1 MSVNPNAVV
10 WPHYAAANVNATKAS
25 DSKVLGQDEFLKIL
39 IAQLQNQDP
48 MQPMQDRD
56 FIAQMAQFSSV
67 EQMMSMSNEIQL
79 LRQSMGISSDLIGK
93 SVSWYEMNSSG
104 TGIVTAS
111 GVVEA
116 ITFNEGKQ
124 FAIVGSKMISI
135 DELVK
140 IWVGEEPNI
149 GEDIVDD
156 PVEDP
161 VDDPVEGIDEGSDD
175 GGETP

>member
-10 WPHYAAANVNATKAS
+10 WPHYAAPNVNAKKTTEN
-25 DSKVLGQDEFLKIL
+25 KVLGQDEFLKIL

-67 EQMMSMSNEIQL
+67 EQMMTMASEIQL

-93 SVSWYEMNSSG
+93 NVSWYEMNSSG

-116 ITFNEGKQ
+116 ITFSEGKQ
-124 FAIVGSKMISI
+124 FAIVDGKMVSI
-135 DELVK
+135 DELIK
-140 IWVGEEPNI
+140 IWVGDEPI
-149 GEDIVDD
+149 IDD
-156 PVEDP
+156 
-161 VDDPVEGIDEGSDD
+161 GSNEVPDNEIDD
-175 GGETP
+175 GGDTP

>member
-1 MSVNPNAVV
+1 MPVQGTSNV
-10 WPHYAAANVNATKAS
+10 WPNYAARNVSAAKEGGQTI
-25 DSKVLGQDEFLKIL
+25 LGQNEFLKIL

-67 EQMMSMSNEIQL
+67 EQMMKMANEIEL

-93 SVSWYEMNSSG
+93 NVSWYEMNDSR
-104 TGIVTAS
+104 TGLVTAS

-116 ITFNEGKQ
+116 ITFNQGKQ
-124 FAIVGSKMISI
+124 YAIVDGKMVAI

-140 IWVGEEPNI
+140 IWVGEEPI
-149 GEDIVDD
+149 IEEDGDD
-156 PVEDP
+156 E
-161 VDDPVEGIDEGSDD
+161 S
-175 GGETP
+175 

>member
-1 MSVNPNAVV
+1 MPVNPNSVV
-10 WPHYAAANVNATKAS
+10 WPNYATQNINAKKSTE
-25 DSKVLGQDEFLKIL
+25 SKVLGQDEFLKIL

-67 EQMMSMSNEIQL
+67 EQMMSMANEIQL

-93 SVSWYEMNSSG
+93 NVSWYEMNSSR
-104 TGIVTAS
+104 TGIVTVS

-116 ITFNEGKQ
+116 ITFSDGKQ
-124 FAIVGSKMISI
+124 FAIVDGKMVAI

-140 IWVGEEPNI
+140 IWVGEEPVI
-149 GEDIVDD
+149 
-156 PVEDP
+156 
-161 VDDPVEGIDEGSDD
+161 DD
-175 GGETP
+175 GSGDNGSGDNGSGDGGDTP